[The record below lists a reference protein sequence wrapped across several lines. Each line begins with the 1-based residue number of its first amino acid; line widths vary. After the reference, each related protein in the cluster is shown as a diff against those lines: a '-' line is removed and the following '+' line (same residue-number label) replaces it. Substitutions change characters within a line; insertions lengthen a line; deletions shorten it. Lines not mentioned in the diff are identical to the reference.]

1 MYNGEMEEKEMELFH
16 VLNRGVDKRDIVID
30 DHDRV
35 RFMHD
40 LYVFNDLHPTL
51 HYKLQRRQKEDR
63 PRKLLV
69 KIHAFCLMSNHYH
82 LILSPIIENGIAL
95 FMKKLSMG
103 YTKYFNERYT
113 RSGALWQGKYKR
125 IPILSDSH
133 FLYIPYYVHLNALD
147 FTHPE
152 WRTGGVRDTKQAL
165 TSLNNYRW
173 SSHLDYCGIKNF
185 PSITHR
191 SFLSPILGTSQAY
204 EKEIK
209 NIITHPNLAEHSMTL
224 E

>member
-1 MYNGEMEEKEMELFH
+1 MELFH
-16 VLNRGVDKRDIVID
+16 VLNRGVDKRDIVLD
-30 DHDRV
+30 DRDRV

-40 LYVFNDLHPTL
+40 LFVFNDQHPALH
-51 HYKLQRRQKEDR
+51 HKLSKRQEERR

-69 KIHAFCLMSNHYH
+69 QIHSFCLMSNHYH
-82 LILSPIIENGIAL
+82 LILSPVAENGIAL

-103 YTKYFNERYT
+103 YTKYFNERYS

-125 IPILSDSH
+125 IPLLNDAH

-152 WRTGGVRDTKQAL
+152 WRTGGVRDTKEAL
-165 TSLNNYRW
+165 SSLNKYRW
-173 SSHLDYCGIKNF
+173 SSHLDYNGIKNF

-191 SFLSPILGTSQAY
+191 ELLSPILGTPQAY
-204 EKEIK
+204 EKEIR
-209 NIITHPNLAEHSMTL
+209 NIITNSDLAEHSATL